1 MIICGR
7 YGRDVER
14 EGNIHVLDEQI
25 VEGERKGRERR
36 KGREKRE
43 GGRGKKRG
51 HMLTCTFVCLRS
63 YIATCPDRAPT
74 ASLLFL

>member
-25 VEGERKGRERR
+25 VEGGRERRKGRRGRERR

-43 GGRGKKRG
+43 GGRERG
-51 HMLTCTFVCLRS
+51 RERVHADLHFCLFEVIYCYLS
-63 YIATCPDRAPT
+63 
-74 ASLLFL
+74 